1 MKIGI
6 IVAMDSE
13 LNLLL
18 PMLSNPTEVVTPS
31 GVRLTEGQLEQH
43 EVVVLKCGIG
53 KVNAAMGAMALIDYA
68 APQLVVNTGVAGG
81 AGATSVLDVVVG
93 RQTAYHDVWCG
104 PGTENGC
111 VQGLPARFDASPN
124 VLELVKDNQDIKQGL
139 IASGDRFID
148 SPAELDRIRGMYAD
162 VVAVDME
169 SAPIAQVCYLR
180 GVPFVSIR
188 VVSDTPGEGNNAAQY
203 ADFWKIAPQ
212 RTFGALCGI
221 LSQLN

>member
-13 LNLLL
+13 LRLLL
-18 PMLSNPTEVVTPS
+18 PLLSQKKDVVTPS
-31 GVRLTEGQLEQH
+31 GVLLTEGKLDQH
-43 EVVVLKCGIG
+43 DVVVLKCGIG

-68 APQLVVNTGVAGG
+68 APQLIVNTGVAGG
-81 AGATSVLDVVVG
+81 AGATTVLDVVVG

-104 PGTENGC
+104 PGTEEGC
-111 VQGLPARFDASPN
+111 VQGLPARFDAAPA
-124 VLELVKDNQDIKQGL
+124 VLELVKDNADIKQGL

-148 SPAELDRIRGMYAD
+148 SPAELERIRRMYAD

-169 SAPIAQVCYLR
+169 SAPIAQVCYQR

-203 ADFWKIAPQ
+203 ADFWNIAPQ

-221 LSQLN
+221 LSKLN